1 MSEDTASSSHAGF
14 IAQEVKPLFPD
25 LVSEDE
31 NGTLSVAYGGF
42 VVYVVQALKE
52 LASGVTDLKNSLAR
66 LVHTDK
72 VETKILCVGEEGNQT
87 CISKSQ
93 LDSLLQQ
100 NNTSRFTP
108 APAVIEEVTTT
119 TSMTTIETVSSSTET
134 TEPVVSL
141 EIIDATTA
149 PEDNINTITNEN

>member
-1 MSEDTASSSHAGF
+1 
-14 IAQEVKPLFPD
+14 
-25 LVSEDE
+25 
-31 NGTLSVAYGGF
+31 
-42 VVYVVQALKE
+42 
-52 LASGVTDLKNSLAR
+52 
-66 LVHTDK
+66 
-72 VETKILCVGEEGNQT
+72 
-87 CISKSQ
+87 
-93 LDSLLQQ
+93 LQQ